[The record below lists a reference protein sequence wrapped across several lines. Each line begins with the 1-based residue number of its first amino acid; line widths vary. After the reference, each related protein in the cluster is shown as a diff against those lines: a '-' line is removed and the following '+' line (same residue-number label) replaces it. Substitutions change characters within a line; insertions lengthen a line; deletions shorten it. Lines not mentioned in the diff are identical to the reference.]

1 MADPKFIIVIGTS
14 AGGTLVLPELLAQLN
29 SDMRIAVFI
38 VIHMPKRSVADM
50 FVRRLQKHTALKCK
64 IPTHGEAIKSGHV
77 YIAKPDH
84 HLILKKEKV
93 LLGKGPMENRYRP
106 SIDTLF
112 RSAAAEFD
120 HKVIGIVLTGLLE
133 DGAAGMVSIKRSG
146 GTLIVQDPNEAE
158 YPDMPNAVL
167 NNVKV
172 DHVIPVEA
180 MGTAINKII
189 AKPPKK
195 SKIPADVRKEAEIA
209 ERVQIGIDQLVKIS
223 EHSLFSCPECGGGL
237 WEMTTNG
244 TTRYRCHV
252 GHGYSENGL
261 LAQMEAGT
269 ESALW
274 TAMRIIEERRNLL
287 EKLADKEKING
298 SKTVAARYKQRI
310 KELTLQID
318 QLKKVL
324 FATEND

>member
-14 AGGTLVLPELLAQLN
+14 AGGTLVLPKLLAQLKH
-29 SDMRIAVFI
+29 DMNVAVFI

-50 FVRRLQKHTALKCK
+50 LVRRLQKYTALKCK
-64 IPTHGEAIKSGHV
+64 IPANQESIKPSHI
-77 YIAKPDH
+77 YLAKPDH
-84 HLILKKEKV
+84 HLIVKEEKV

-172 DHVIPVEA
+172 DHVIPVEQ
-180 MGTAINKII
+180 MGTAIAKII

-195 SKIPADVRKEAEIA
+195 SKIPGDVKKEAQIA
-209 ERVQIGIDQLVKIS
+209 ERVQIGIDQLSRIS
-223 EHSLFSCPECGGGL
+223 EHSVFSCPDCGGGL
-237 WEMTTNG
+237 WEMTSNG
-244 TTRYRCHV
+244 NTRYRCHV
-252 GHGYSENGL
+252 GHGFSENGL
-261 LAQMEAGT
+261 LASMEATT
-269 ESALW
+269 EAALW

-287 EKLADKEKING
+287 KKLAEKEKSNG

-310 KELTLQID
+310 KELSLQID

-324 FATEND
+324 FSSQTD